1 MTAAKRRVLPHDER
15 KREIMEAA
23 REVFSAKGYR
33 AAGVSDILEIA
44 GIARGTFYHYFDSKK
59 DVFLELVESYFT
71 EFELVLQDCHKR
83 LVEDFNAG
91 VSVFEAWKKYALEV
105 FRFHSKDPQ
114 LTLLVYREAMAL
126 DEHFSYRVDELSD
139 MGTKY
144 IAEDLRV
151 MQERGL
157 ISKGDVEIAATIITG
172 ATVFLT
178 LEYVVRRGTDDLET
192 LAEELARNQIKA
204 LAPLDEVFNQL
215 FRPESASP

>member
-1 MTAAKRRVLPHDER
+1 MTAAKRRVLPPDER
-15 KREIMEAA
+15 KREILEAA
-23 REVFSAKGYR
+23 GEVFSAKGYR
-33 AAGVSDILEIA
+33 VAAVSDILEIA

-59 DVFLELVESYFT
+59 DVFLELVESYFA
-71 EFELVLQDCHKR
+71 EFELVLQECHKR
-83 LVEDFNAG
+83 LVENLNSGA
-91 VSVFEAWKKYALEV
+91 SPFEAWKEYALDV
-105 FRFHSKDPQ
+105 FRFHSKNPK
-114 LTLLVYREAMAL
+114 LTLLVYRDAMAL

-139 MGTKY
+139 LGTNY
-144 IAEDLRV
+144 IAKGLRV

-204 LAPLDEVFNQL
+204 LAPLDEMFDQL
-215 FRPESASP
+215 FRPERST